1 VTEAML
7 YYVLAAALHADPNTG
22 PLGPLG
28 WNEPTWV
35 SAGSIAGVVVAI
47 ATLVL
52 AVMTWRLA
60 SATTALA
67 TETKDLVA
75 SGNAERDQVERHH
88 QQSLTPL
95 VVLDADCIPDG
106 LRVRFVGKIRNIG
119 LGPATGVYICVKP
132 DVAAPA
138 QRYGRGL
145 AAGDA
150 WDFELYWDMGRE
162 RTGLDLLPY
171 DCIVCF
177 TSMFVTEG
185 FIQQYSPTGRRLDLT
200 IRQMILPERSKPG
213 EIAKLRN
220 AYVSTPMAFA
230 QGEMGPR

>member
-1 VTEAML
+1 MTEATL
-7 YYVLAAALHADPNTG
+7 YYALASIFYNTG

-35 SAGSIAGVVVAI
+35 SAGSIAGAVVAI

-60 SATTALA
+60 SATTTLA
-67 TETKDLVA
+67 TETKDLVV

-106 LRVRFVGKIRNIG
+106 GRVRFVGKIRNIG

-132 DVAAPA
+132 DIAAPA

-145 AAGDA
+145 AAAGDV

-162 RTGLDLLPY
+162 KTGLDLLPY

-177 TSMFVTEG
+177 TSMFATDG
-185 FIQQYSPTGRRLDLT
+185 YIHQYSPTGRRLDLS

-213 EIAKLRN
+213 EIAELRN
-220 AYVSTPMAFA
+220 AYVSTPMVFA